1 MFKTFYIAAATVSAV
16 SIQSVSYQPV
26 IVPTTTTTTEPAAL
40 VVPTTTTT
48 EGDEAPVEPVTTE
61 PTAPAEDED
70 EVVAPVEPVDPVETI
85 ENVAFVELEALD
97 EELASVVK
105 QVEEILTGE
114 GDKAAK
120 VAAVKALVENMTVQ
134 DVMNAITQAEA
145 AGVSIEAVG
154 DFLES
159 QLGKISKED
168 FFQVIKGACG
178 KFEMDQD
185 KLDALLKH
193 IVETFELS
201 EEDLKK
207 IVKFLGDNF
216 GIAEEEFKDAKEMCF
231 ADGKAA
237 KEARLAAN

>member
-26 IVPTTTTTTEPAAL
+26 IVPTTTTTEPAAL

-48 EGDEAPVEPVTTE
+48 GDEEAPVEPVV
-61 PTAPAEDED
+61 PEDED
-70 EVVAPVEPVDPVETI
+70 EDEAPVLPVDPVETI
-85 ENVAFVELEALD
+85 ENAAFVELEALD
-97 EELASVVK
+97 EELASVVN

-120 VAAVKALVENMTVQ
+120 IAAVKALVENMTVQ

-207 IVKFLGDNF
+207 IVKFLGDTF